1 MFTSQVSKLDLT
13 IPPKTQR
20 VQKTLLGT
28 PNMVFLGHAEL
39 ELERE
44 KRQPLFSGIKG
55 HVQVEKSSNTGVRS
69 PSKH

>member
-28 PNMVFLGHAEL
+28 PNMVFLGAC
-39 ELERE
+39 R
-44 KRQPLFSGIKG
+44 
-55 HVQVEKSSNTGVRS
+55 VGVRA
-69 PSKH
+69 